1 MVVQVLRPLCAGPV
15 CHHGSSMTCGSRA
28 SHDTESIWTYLGRA
42 VIDKGACVCM
52 YMSWLVIACYQVG
65 CDPWFSVPL

>member
-15 CHHGSSMTCGSRA
+15 CHHDSSMTCGSRA
-28 SHDTESIWTYLGRA
+28 SHDTESIRTYLGRA

-52 YMSWLVIACYQVG
+52 LHVHVMVG
-65 CDPWFSVPL
+65 DSMLSGGM